1 MKRPTKLYPLVGVVY
16 LLLFINAT
24 LLQADSCV
32 QLISSPHLSDTLKR
46 DFLETTPYR
55 AYIVQRGS
63 YEALR
68 LGNFKTFKEAE
79 KARQYYHQSF
89 PDAYIIKNCKESHII
104 ADNQDRISQKSSTP
118 FTAQKESPSQ
128 SPKSDSQESFV
139 EVESSIVTFQDIVH
153 DPKPLI
159 AEKFDVIDF
168 KRYLQVLL
176 KEDENVD
183 SEYYYKKLAEIETLI
198 QQDAYNSNV
207 ELTVLT
213 SARRSIAIDQTLTR
227 DLRLSSR
234 LSWSK
239 RLYDGAK
246 GYLHNQ
252 NQILK
257 ERDASLRYKRAKEQL
272 ALTGAELYDN
282 CLYSQLAIAIYEKF
296 YEMQKKTYAIV
307 HNRVL
312 TGLGSPV
319 DEIDAKNDL
328 IGIKK
333 QLLTQKFEHR
343 KNLYLFRSSI
353 NFKSEKIPFFK
364 WWHIQEPDLP
374 NSVEEE
380 LFFHKNLDLAI
391 ADNNSKLQDL
401 NYLIVK
407 SSKLPEVNSYASYG
421 YDIGKDTL
429 TLSGNGLGTSYNW
442 EVGIRLTLPI
452 YRRNDIYL
460 QTQKAKIE
468 AIIEKNKRKKEF
480 KRQRDLYE
488 IDRDEIELYKKHY
501 KLVEQQYHAQL
512 RKMQIILRRYLDGK
526 GYYRDYSDALN
537 EASTMALQLIT
548 DKIRLIERILY
559 QHYLI
564 GNTLYDETY

>member
-1 MKRPTKLYPLVGVVY
+1 
-16 LLLFINAT
+16 
-24 LLQADSCV
+24 LQADSCV
-32 QLISSPHLSDTLKR
+32 QLISSRNLSHTLR
-46 DFLETTPYR
+46 EDFLETTPYR
-55 AYIVQRGS
+55 AYIVKRGS
-63 YEALR
+63 YEAIR
-68 LGNFKTFKEAE
+68 IGGFKTLEEAE
-79 KARQYYHQSF
+79 KARQYYYQSF
-89 PDAYIIKNCKESHII
+89 PDAYIIRNCQESHII
-104 ADNQDRISQKSSTP
+104 ADNRNRKLQTSASVKQPKKETQSKKSS
-118 FTAQKESPSQ
+118 SQ
-128 SPKSDSQESFV
+128 SEFI
-139 EVESSIVTFQDIVH
+139 EIENTIVQFQNIIKN
-153 DPKPLI
+153 PKPLV
-159 AEKFDVIDF
+159 AEKFDLIDF

-176 KEDENVD
+176 KENEDVD
-183 SEYYYKKLAEIETLI
+183 NEYYYKKLTEIETLI
-198 QQDAYNSNV
+198 QQDAYNSNI

-213 SARRSIAIDQTLTR
+213 SARRTVDIDKTLTR

-234 LSWSK
+234 LSWNK

-246 GYLHNQ
+246 GYLYNQ

-282 CLYSQLAIAIYEKF
+282 CLYSQLAITIYEKF

-307 HNRVL
+307 HHRVL
-312 TGLGSPV
+312 TGFGSPV

-328 IGIKK
+328 LGIKK
-333 QLLTQKFEHR
+333 QLLTQKFTHR

-353 NFKSEKIPFFK
+353 NFTSEKIPYFK

-374 NSVEEE
+374 NMIEKD

-391 ADNNSKLQDL
+391 ADNQSKLQDL
-401 NYLIVK
+401 NYLMMK
-407 SSKLPEVNSYASYG
+407 SAKLPEINSYAAYG
-421 YDIGKDTL
+421 YDIGKDNFD
-429 TLSGNGLGTSYNW
+429 LSGNGFGTSYNW
-442 EVGIRLTLPI
+442 ELGIRLTLPI

-501 KLVEQQYHAQL
+501 KLVEQQYQAQL
-512 RKMQIILRRYLDGK
+512 RKMQIILKRYLDGK
-526 GYYRDYSDALN
+526 AYYRDYSDALN
-537 EASTMALQLIT
+537 TASTMALQLIT
-548 DKIRLIERILY
+548 DKIRLIERTLY